1 MFSDLIKSKLE
12 SEVIGQPWAINS
24 VVRGVTRV
32 VSGLTPR
39 ERTLCA
45 YMFVGPT
52 GTGKTHLVEALA
64 GILHG
69 DERRVVVADC
79 SQFTHGD
86 PWMAF
91 AAQLAPLFAMA
102 RMSDQWAVLEPPPLS
117 IIRIEH
123 LERGPK
129 EITKSLAAAL
139 ETGQIMLPEGRRGSL
154 RNCLLFMT
162 SGLCTR
168 EILDEAPQ
176 IGFSGTQEGEAGEGQ
191 EKLYEIC
198 HERADEQFGSDLM
211 GRLDEMIIFHKLQQ
225 EHLSEIL
232 DRRASRLGG
241 WLAQRGLRYELQPE
255 AKAFLLERGRRDL
268 RRGARDLV
276 SAHRKFVEFPMADL
290 LVSGRISDGR
300 VVIVDRKAEE
310 SHLHFTVTKAESER
324 TVKPFHEVPVSWEEE
339 RTACCATPAAD
350 RSA

>member
-1 MFSDLIKSKLE
+1 
-12 SEVIGQPWAINS
+12 
-24 VVRGVTRV
+24 
-32 VSGLTPR
+32 
-39 ERTLCA
+39 
-45 YMFVGPT
+45 
-52 GTGKTHLVEALA
+52 
-64 GILHG
+64 
-69 DERRVVVADC
+69 
-79 SQFTHGD
+79 
-86 PWMAF
+86 MAF

-102 RMSDQWAVLEPPPLS
+102 RMSDKWAVLEPPPLS

-123 LERGPK
+123 LERAPK
-129 EITKSLAAAL
+129 EVTKTLAAAL
-139 ETGQIMLPEGRRGSL
+139 ETSQIMLPEGRRGNLS
-154 RNCLLFMT
+154 NCLLFMT

-176 IGFSGTQEGEAGEGQ
+176 IGFSGTQGEEDEER
-191 EKLYEIC
+191 EKLYELC

-211 GRLDEMIIFHKLQQ
+211 GRLDEMIVFHKLQE

-290 LVSGRISDGR
+290 LVSGRISVGR
-300 VVIVDRKAEE
+300 VVVVDRKAGEN
-310 SHLHFTVTKAESER
+310 HLHFTVTKPDAAESEIAG
-324 TVKPFHEVPVSWEEE
+324 KHFHEVPVSWEEE